1 MVTQNSDQMT
11 VDEILIA
18 AWLRGAPN
26 ALIANGFPRGF
37 WPDVARVAVEMAL
50 EQPISIRQTMCSR
63 AVDEG
68 RLEPRVVKG
77 LDVSK
82 LEFKL

>member
-1 MVTQNSDQMT
+1 MT
-11 VDEILIA
+11 PDDYLIA

-26 ALIANGFPRGF
+26 ALVTNGFPRGF

-50 EQPISIRQTMCSR
+50 GQPISIRQTMCSR

-68 RLEPRVVKG
+68 RPAERVVKG

>member
-1 MVTQNSDQMT
+1 MT
-11 VDEILIA
+11 IDDILIA

-26 ALIANGFPRGF
+26 ALVTKGFPRGF

-50 EQPISIRQTMCSR
+50 GQPISIRQTMASR
-63 AVDEG
+63 GGDEG
-68 RLEPRVVKG
+68 RPEARVIKG

>member
-1 MVTQNSDQMT
+1 MT
-11 VDEILIA
+11 PDNYLLA
-18 AWLRGAPN
+18 AWKRGAPN
-26 ALIANGFPRGF
+26 ADTSRGFPNGF

-50 EQPISIRQTMCSR
+50 GLPLSRQTMASR
-63 AVDEG
+63 ATDEG
-68 RLEPRVVKG
+68 RPEARLVKG